1 MYTIQSRCFENGY
14 GTTCIIS
21 WVVWWC
27 CGWSSPSR
35 PPPSPSPSCSSSS
48 ASSGRL
54 SSASLPDR
62 FKVNCTILFHY
73 IRQSNGLI
81 QKNYFLKRQIGR
93 VVPLISIQHL
103 IFNCF
108 FPKKERRRFV
118 YLGAASAGRPLA
130 REGQVKQTQTGIQ
143 GRPGLQFF
151 HVFFAEIYIYARRK
165 KH

>member
-1 MYTIQSRCFENGY
+1 MFWFFCGLGRNENNALFVVIFTTHCDGLQKLIRIIFRGSVFEKCGGGGYNILDTLSFVYTDVPHSLPDQLMYTIQSRCFENGY

-81 QKNYFLKRQIGR
+81 QKSLTT
-93 VVPLISIQHL
+93 S
-103 IFNCF
+103 
-108 FPKKERRRFV
+108 
-118 YLGAASAGRPLA
+118 
-130 REGQVKQTQTGIQ
+130 
-143 GRPGLQFF
+143 
-151 HVFFAEIYIYARRK
+151 
-165 KH
+165 